1 MTPKN
6 FQERRS
12 FLKQATAFA
21 LASGCPRWNTL
32 TKVAHAAG
40 GVGTTEVGADYKAI
54 VCVFLYGGQDH
65 SNVLIPLS
73 RQQWHRHHRIRPLS
87 SGPRQ

>member
-12 FLKQATAFA
+12 FLKQATALA
-21 LASGCPRWNTL
+21 LASGLPTLEAL

-65 SNVLIPLS
+65 SNVLIPYRDS
-73 RQQWHRHHRIRPLS
+73 N
-87 SGPRQ
+87 GTGTTE